1 MTYRILADGVVLLH
15 FTFILF
21 VLFGG
26 LIVLKWRWVGW
37 LHIPAFVWGV
47 LIEFAGWWCPLTPLE
62 NWLRREGGAASYPTG
77 FIEHYILP
85 VIYPSALTREIQ
97 FVLGAVVLVINVV
110 IYSVVLRRTIGG
122 RT

>member
-1 MTYRILADGVVLLH
+1 MIYRIFADAVVLVH
-15 FTFILF
+15 FAFILF

-26 LIVLKWRWVGW
+26 LAVLKRRWIAW
-37 LHIPAFVWGV
+37 LHIPAFIWGV

-62 NWLRREGGAASYPTG
+62 NWLRREGGASGYPTG

-97 FVLGAVVLVINVV
+97 IILGSVVLVLNVL
-110 IYSVVLRRTIGG
+110 IYTIAVRRTFGG
-122 RT
+122 RS